1 MDEGQLLNG
10 RYRLGDRLGEGGMSV
25 VWRARDE
32 VLGRSVAVKVLA
44 GTFAADADW
53 RRRIRVEARAA
64 ASLSHPNVTNV
75 YDYGETAEGH
85 PFVVMELLRG
95 PTLAERLTAGPLR
108 PAAAIRVC
116 AEVAAGLAA
125 AHAERFVHR
134 DVKPANVVLT
144 PGAAKLVDFG
154 IVGIPGDAGSGL
166 DADGLV
172 LGTPAY
178 LAPER
183 LVGDDAVPASDVY
196 AFGLLLYRCL
206 TGRLPWDSETTTQML
221 RSHVTVAPEPL
232 PDLPGVPAQVRDLC
246 MRCLV
251 KAPAA
256 RPSAEEAAAVLAAA
270 AGVSPRPSAE
280 ELDSVRPAQ
289 APVIDAAEAADST
302 SDATAPVDATV
313 LVVARSGPAGAE
325 PSGHA
330 SSSRDASSSTD
341 ASPSRDA
348 GGTTGLLPAAGAG
361 PLGLAGFAAEAGGG
375 PAGDGTTGVVRTG
388 GLPGEGATDVIG
400 DDAGDRRRVLAGLA
414 VVIAVAALLVT
425 FALNRPTGGPQAS
438 VEAARGGPGAG
449 VAGTA
454 TTDPGAT
461 PSDTPTS
468 TDAQLPA
475 VDGGTPGAGPG
486 AGGPGGGP
494 GNTGNSG
501 AGNGGTGGGNG
512 TGNSGNGNG
521 NGGPAGGTPPAAT
534 PAAPPAAGNPVRL
547 GTLGGVIVA
556 VCTGNKVTV
565 TGAEPAAG
573 ATLLSLQ
580 GGARDKS
587 RVEFNLAG
595 VRLRFEVRCVG
606 GVPVAT
612 PD

>member
-25 VWRARDE
+25 VWHAGDE

-44 GTFAADADW
+44 GPFAADADW

-64 ASLSHPNVTNV
+64 ASLSHPNVAGV
-75 YDYGETAEGH
+75 YDYGETAEGT

-95 PTLAERLTAGPLR
+95 PTLAARLAAGPLR

-154 IVGIPGDAGSGL
+154 IVGIPGDPGSGL

-232 PDLPGVPAQVRDLC
+232 PDLPGVPPQVRELC

-256 RPSAEEAAAVLAAA
+256 RPSAEEAAAVLAEA

-280 ELDSVRPAQ
+280 ELAVVRAAPALVVG
-289 APVIDAAEAADST
+289 AGAAAAADGT
-302 SDATAPVDATV
+302 HDATAAGDATA
-313 LVVARSGPAGAE
+313 LVVARSGPAGAA
-325 PSGHA
+325 PSGDDATDLLHA
-330 SSSRDASSSTD
+330 GGAATATD
-341 ASPSRDA
+341 AGDEAAADSPADSPA
-348 GGTTGLLPAAGAG
+348 GGAAG
-361 PLGLAGFAAEAGGG
+361 
-375 PAGDGTTGVVRTG
+375 GD
-388 GLPGEGATDVIG
+388 LPGEGATDVIG

-414 VVIAVAALLVT
+414 VVVAVAALLVT
-425 FALNRPTGGPQAS
+425 FVLNRPTDGPQAS
-438 VEAARGGPGAG
+438 AGAARGTTGGA
-449 VAGTA
+449 VAGTTA
-454 TTDPGAT
+454 PGAT
-461 PSDTPTS
+461 DPAAPSSGAGGTPAPTGV
-468 TDAQLPA
+468 QPPA
-475 VDGGTPGAGPG
+475 VDGGTGGAGGGEVGGP
-486 AGGPGGGP
+486 GGPGGGNP
-494 GNTGNSG
+494 GTGS
-501 AGNGGTGGGNG
+501 TGGGPGSG
-512 TGNSGNGNG
+512 TTG
-521 NGGPAGGTPPAAT
+521 GGPAGGTTPPAA
-534 PAAPPAAGNPVRL
+534 PRPVRL

-556 VCTGNKVTV
+556 VCSAGKVDV

-573 ATLLSLQ
+573 GTLVSLQ
-580 GGARDKS
+580 SGPRDKS

-612 PD
+612 PE

>member
-32 VLGRSVAVKVLA
+32 VLDRSVAVKVLA

-75 YDYGETAEGH
+75 YDYGETAEGN

-125 AHAERFVHR
+125 AHAERLVHR

-144 PGAAKLVDFG
+144 AGAAKLVDFG
-154 IVGIPGDAGSGL
+154 IVGIPGDPGSGL

-196 AFGLLLYRCL
+196 AFGLLLYRSL

-221 RSHVTVAPEPL
+221 RSHVTVAPDPL
-232 PDLPGVPAQVRDLC
+232 PELPGVPAEVRDLC

-270 AGVSPRPSAE
+270 AGMSPRPGAE
-280 ELDSVRPAQ
+280 DFDVVHPAPPP
-289 APVIDAAEAADST
+289 PVGAGSPGRAD
-302 SDATAPVDATV
+302 DATAPADATV
-313 LVVARSGPAGAE
+313 LVY
-325 PSGHA
+325 
-330 SSSRDASSSTD
+330 
-341 ASPSRDA
+341 
-348 GGTTGLLPAAGAG
+348 AGAG
-361 PLGLAGFAAEAGGG
+361 PAAAVMTGGVPAAGPPSVES
-375 PAGDGTTGVVRTG
+375 TTGLVRVG
-388 GLPGEGATDVIG
+388 GIAAVDGATDVIG
-400 DDAGDRRRVLAGLA
+400 DDVGERRRVLAGLA
-414 VVIAVAALLVT
+414 VVVAVAALLVT
-425 FALNRPTGGPQAS
+425 FTLNRPTGGPRAS
-438 VEAARGGPGAG
+438 AEAARGGPGSG
-449 VAGTA
+449 VVATA
-454 TTDPGAT
+454 TTG
-461 PSDTPTS
+461 PSAPPSGSADAPTS
-468 TDAQLPA
+468 AGAEVPA
-475 VDGGTPGAGPG
+475 VQGGTPGGPTDGAGNGGPGGGGPGGAGGGGPGPGNGNTGNGNTGGPGTGNGGPG
-486 AGGPGGGP
+486 AGGTTP
-494 GNTGNSG
+494 T
-501 AGNGGTGGGNG
+501 AGK
-512 TGNSGNGNG
+512 
-521 NGGPAGGTPPAAT
+521 
-534 PAAPPAAGNPVRL
+534 PVRL
-547 GTLGGVIVA
+547 GTPGGVIVA
-556 VCTGNKVTV
+556 VCAGNKVNV

-573 ATLLSLQ
+573 ATLVSLQ
-580 GGARDKS
+580 SGARDKS

-595 VRLRFEVRCVG
+595 VRLRFEVRCAG